1 MSTKKGKYPKRTS
14 GRRKRPAKRGTHF
27 EYNGL
32 VVFAQVE
39 CKDVGV
45 HERLSALTENVDGF
59 LEKLDFNPRHV
70 VQLHLLHPLLHGG
83 VQLCPKCTH
92 KSLTLIPA
100 EVRSP
105 APTPVGTGEARALHH
120 FYKWLGMGGTVS
132 RKTANQTVQTITK
145 ALTKTTNCNC
155 IAEKSGAARLNF
167 FNVCPPPLSNVL
179 QRHWLWRYIMP
190 GAQEAFINTVKGK
203 NQVI

>member
-1 MSTKKGKYPKRTS
+1 MQ
-14 GRRKRPAKRGTHF
+14 RRRCTWASVGTDR
-27 EYNGL
+27 ERR
-32 VVFAQVE
+32 
-39 CKDVGV
+39 
-45 HERLSALTENVDGF
+45 RLSWETGLQSTT
-59 LEKLDFNPRHV
+59 
-70 VQLHLLHPLLHGG
+70 
-83 VQLCPKCTH
+83 CCTTASPPSAPSRRRTAVSQMH
-92 KSLTLIPA
+92 AQITDVLIPA